1 MKNLPSLPNYI
12 GCPKIGCTGMGAI
25 TETNAAKEL
34 VMVPYKRT
42 APSLLTD
49 TYLSSFGQNL
59 WISDS
64 SINYKRKKTKQLGP
78 LSTFNVI
85 FFANIWRIQ
94 NSSSLF
100 ISTRDISFLLKVF
113 SIEVY
118 ALLNSLDP
126 FNHYLFS

>member
-59 WISDS
+59 
-64 SINYKRKKTKQLGP
+64 
-78 LSTFNVI
+78 
-85 FFANIWRIQ
+85 
-94 NSSSLF
+94 
-100 ISTRDISFLLKVF
+100 
-113 SIEVY
+113 
-118 ALLNSLDP
+118 
-126 FNHYLFS
+126 